1 MGALGRIVKLAVAA
15 AAIFCAIAALAGAA
29 LVKSNGTKGADRLEG
44 TERGDLLKGLA
55 GNDVLV
61 AGDGRDVLIG
71 GKGNDKLR
79 GGPRRDGFNMRDG
92 VELAAPGN
100 DKIFARDGGND
111 EINCGAGEDVA
122 IVDATEDGVIDC
134 EVVREP

>member
-1 MGALGRIVKLAVAA
+1 MGVLGKLAVAA
-15 AAIFCAIAALAGAA
+15 IVSFGVLGGLANAIETSAGTS
-29 LVKSNGTKGADRLEG
+29 KADRLEG
-44 TERGDLLKGLA
+44 TERGDLLKGLG

-61 AGDGRDVLIG
+61 GGDGADVLVG

-79 GGPRRDGFNMRDG
+79 GGPRRDGFNMRNG

-100 DKIFARDGGND
+100 DRIYARDGGND
-111 EINCGAGEDVA
+111 EINCGAGNDVA

-134 EVVREP
+134 EVVQTP

>member
-1 MGALGRIVKLAVAA
+1 MGRIVKWSLVVAVVCASVATAA
-15 AAIFCAIAALAGAA
+15 GKPHGTKGDDRLM
-29 LVKSNGTKGADRLEG
+29 GTKGADV
-44 TERGDLLKGLA
+44 LKGFA
-55 GNDVLV
+55 GDDVLIG
-61 AGDGRDVLIG
+61 GDGPDVLIG

-79 GGPRRDGFNMRDG
+79 GGPARDGFNMRNG

-122 IVDATEDGVIDC
+122 IVDATEDAVIDC